1 MLSVVLERQKEDEEN
16 ETYIREYVEHVW
28 TTLSNKLSSNWLE
41 SIQAPLAADV
51 AMIKLGRI
59 VAIATTN
66 HDGQIKGDEP
76 LEKHTP
82 DNEPVPVSMD
92 PWARGAVAT
101 RKNKGAAS
109 EFAEDFDVLERTPS
123 INSSASF
130 QSFSSFRSSNSKSS
144 SKMGAP
150 TIRTRVR
157 TGASAID
164 SEAPREGQRGG
175 TGEIIDL
182 DEDQD
187 NDNSNLNATGHLFDM
202 LQKSVCGLHFRY
214 YSSYIC
220 INIVATEGEC
230 EEQGS
235 QCEQGG
241 P

>member
-1 MLSVVLERQKEDEEN
+1 MLSIALERQKEDEDTEG
-16 ETYIREYVEHVW
+16 YIQDYVENVW
-28 TTLSNKLSSNWLE
+28 TNLSEKLSSNWLE
-41 SIQAPLAADV
+41 SIQAPLAADI

-59 VAIATTN
+59 VSIATTS

-76 LEKHTP
+76 LEKHIP
-82 DNEPVPVSMD
+82 DNEPIPVSLD
-92 PWARGAVAT
+92 PWARGAVST
-101 RKNKGAAS
+101 RKNKGASS

-130 QSFSSFRSSNSKSS
+130 QSFSSFRSAGSKSS
-144 SKMGAP
+144 SKLGAP

-202 LQKSVCGLHFRY
+202 LQKSVRFTY
-214 YSSYIC
+214 QYDITFIC
-220 INIVATEGEC
+220 NYLITIATE
-230 EEQGS
+230 S
-235 QCEQGG
+235 QCEE
-241 P
+241 